1 MSGTQTGDDG
11 IPFVDPQ
18 ELVANGVEIM
28 AEMRKV
34 TPVIRTAE
42 KRLSVLRAQD
52 VQELAADPRVVQV
65 PGDKFS
71 DAMLIPAGRSR
82 SFLESFLLMAN
93 GEDHKRRR
101 GAFAKTFAHPVIKGK
116 RADVRAVAD
125 DIVADLPRDEPF
137 DLLASWASRLPAE
150 VIAKTLG
157 LPTDQSAWFAAHV
170 YMLSRVLAPP
180 YDLEM
185 HDQVEASAEA
195 LYTFVS
201 DALDV
206 RRAEPRDDLLSMLAT
221 DESARALELEELVY
235 QVMGVILGG
244 SDTTRSALNTIVGL
258 LLADRSRWDE
268 VNANRDLIPAAID
281 EALRI
286 DPPIGSMPRFAPVPF
301 ELDGVTVAA
310 GEVVALSTLSALR
323 DGDTFADPETFDLH
337 RNDHVRPHLVFG
349 GGAHR
354 CLGEM
359 LARIELEEGLASLM
373 DAAPNIEMLEAPRMV
388 GYGGIRQS
396 TPLIARIPSGS

>member
-125 DIVADLPRDEPF
+125 DPPPE
-137 DLLASWASRLPAE
+137 
-150 VIAKTLG
+150 IA
-157 LPTDQSAWFAAHV
+157 FH
-170 YMLSRVLAPP
+170 
-180 YDLEM
+180 
-185 HDQVEASAEA
+185 
-195 LYTFVS
+195 
-201 DALDV
+201 
-206 RRAEPRDDLLSMLAT
+206 
-221 DESARALELEELVY
+221 
-235 QVMGVILGG
+235 
-244 SDTTRSALNTIVGL
+244 
-258 LLADRSRWDE
+258 
-268 VNANRDLIPAAID
+268 
-281 EALRI
+281 
-286 DPPIGSMPRFAPVPF
+286 
-301 ELDGVTVAA
+301 
-310 GEVVALSTLSALR
+310 
-323 DGDTFADPETFDLH
+323 
-337 RNDHVRPHLVFG
+337 
-349 GGAHR
+349 
-354 CLGEM
+354 
-359 LARIELEEGLASLM
+359 
-373 DAAPNIEMLEAPRMV
+373 
-388 GYGGIRQS
+388 
-396 TPLIARIPSGS
+396 